1 MRNQKRQIGS
11 IQTGNFMR
19 QRTLLQEITAFCHLL
34 KQMDINV
41 TTTNQISFCRSL
53 EIINIAHRDEF
64 YHTARTNL
72 IANESDRETF
82 DLAFGLF
89 WKFPRPT
96 PHPLERDEDDTGAPS
111 ADESSLQELTDM
123 VQDDGGDFTVNE
135 WLELNSEEND
145 EQEAGDTIAYSPDD
159 VLTQKDFSKL
169 SPEEIE
175 KAREAI
181 AKFAALLAT
190 KLSRR
195 KELAVK
201 GKTIDFRRSWR
212 KNIAYGGE
220 PLTLVHKRRKIKK
233 NKILLLCDVSGSMD
247 CYSKFLI
254 QFIYG
259 MQQEINEIEV
269 AVFSTRLTNITGL
282 LRRKGVEEGLREMAE
297 VVPDWSG
304 GTKIGESIIGFYR
317 EFARSFTANRS
328 IVILISDGWDQGD
341 ADVLQRSME
350 MLSRHAY
357 KLIWLNPLL
366 GSSGYQ
372 PVCRGIRTA
381 LPYVDYF
388 LPAHNL
394 ESLVKLTRVLVPIWS
409 R

>member
-1 MRNQKRQIGS
+1 
-11 IQTGNFMR
+11 MR
-19 QRTLLQEITAFCHLL
+19 QRTLPQEINAFCHLL

-53 EIINIAHRDEF
+53 ELIDIAQRDDF
-64 YHTARTNL
+64 YNTARTNL

-82 DLAFGLF
+82 DLAFNLF
-89 WKFPRPT
+89 WKYPRPT
-96 PHPLERDEDDTGAPS
+96 PQSLEPDDDDAPS
-111 ADESSLQELTDM
+111 TDESLLQELADAA
-123 VQDDGGDFTVNE
+123 QADGEDFSVNE
-135 WLELNSEEND
+135 WLELNDEETD
-145 EQEAGDTIAYSPDD
+145 EEDTGDTIAYSPDD

-259 MQQEINEIEV
+259 MQQEIKEIEV

-328 IVILISDGWDQGD
+328 VVILISDGWDQGD

-350 MLSRHAY
+350 MLNRHAY

-394 ESLVKLTRVLVPIWS
+394 ESLVKLTKVLIPIWS
-409 R
+409 H

>member
-1 MRNQKRQIGS
+1 MKSQRARIGH
-11 IQTGNFMR
+11 IRRGDHMK
-19 QRTLLQEITAFCHLL
+19 QRTLPREITAFCHLL

-53 EIINIAHRDEF
+53 ELIDIAQREEF
-64 YHTARTNL
+64 YHVARTNL
-72 IANESDRETF
+72 IANESDRQTF
-82 DLAFGLF
+82 DLAFNLF
-89 WKFPRPT
+89 WKYPRPT
-96 PHPLERDEDDTGAPS
+96 PYPLGVDDGETDDPSTDEPL
-111 ADESSLQELTDM
+111 LQELSDAE
-123 VQDDGGDFTVNE
+123 DSEGGDFSINE
-135 WLELNSEEND
+135 WLDSEAEENQD
-145 EQEAGDTIAYSPDD
+145 EEADDTIAYSPDD
-159 VLTQKDFSKL
+159 VLTKKDFSTL

-175 KAREAI
+175 KARQAI

-195 KELAVK
+195 KEPGVK

-220 PLTLVHKRRKIKK
+220 PLNLVHKRKKIKK

-259 MQQEINEIEV
+259 MQQEIKEIEV

-282 LRRKGVEEGLREMAE
+282 LRRKGVEEGLREMAA

-317 EFARSFTANRS
+317 EFARSFSANRS

-341 ADVLQRSME
+341 ADILQRSME
-350 MLSRHAY
+350 MLNRHAY

-366 GSSGYQ
+366 GSNGYQ

-394 ESLVKLTRVLVPIWS
+394 ESLVKLTKVLIPIWS